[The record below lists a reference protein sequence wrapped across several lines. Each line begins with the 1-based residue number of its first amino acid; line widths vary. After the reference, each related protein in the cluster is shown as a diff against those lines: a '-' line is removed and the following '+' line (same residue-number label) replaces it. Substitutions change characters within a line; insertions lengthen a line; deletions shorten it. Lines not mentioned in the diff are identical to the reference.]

1 MTNQEAIE
9 FGAASARMAIDTRG
23 EWESLQYSLDVYRE
37 NVRETLKDCDSAQHE
52 EDAFRAFDAAVAG
65 VK

>member
-9 FGAASARMAIDTRG
+9 FGAASARMAIDTKG

-37 NVRETLKDCDSAQHE
+37 NVRETLKDFNAVEHE
-52 EDAFRAFDAAVAG
+52 EDAFRAFDAAAIVA
-65 VK
+65 K